1 MHGTERP
8 AQDARDY
15 LSKMEQVG
23 KTVKD
28 EELFSR
34 YRGMMMPHVTSPEI
48 EGEVTVPP
56 VVPQSQAEGDFQTDN
71 HRQNYI
77 R

>member
-1 MHGTERP
+1 MHGVGQP
-8 AQDARDY
+8 VQDARHD

-34 YRGMMMPHVTSPEI
+34 HRGMMMPHVVSPEEI

-56 VVPQSQAEGDFQTDN
+56 VVPQSQAEGDFQAD
-71 HRQNYI
+71 RQS
-77 R
+77 